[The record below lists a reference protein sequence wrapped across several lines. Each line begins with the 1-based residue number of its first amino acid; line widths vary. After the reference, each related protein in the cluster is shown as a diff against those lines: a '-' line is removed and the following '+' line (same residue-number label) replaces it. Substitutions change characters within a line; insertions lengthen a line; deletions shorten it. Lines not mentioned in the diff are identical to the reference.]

1 MRITNYLIMPTTINI
16 PVEVPNGISVDVI
29 TRQLTEYAKRI
40 IARNQKDKFSHAK
53 QYKHEK
59 LCGILATDARQEEL
73 IEDYLSEKY
82 DLKFT

>member
-1 MRITNYLIMPTTINI
+1 MPTTIHI
-16 PVEVPNGISVDVI
+16 PVEVPNGISVDAI
-29 TRQLTEYAKRI
+29 SRQLAEYAKRI
-40 IARNQKDKFSHAK
+40 IARSNKNNSSRAK
-53 QYKHEK
+53 HYRHEK

>member
-1 MRITNYLIMPTTINI
+1 MPTTINI
-16 PVEVPNGISVDVI
+16 PVEVPNGISVEYI

-40 IARNQKDKFSHAK
+40 IAKNKHTKSSDVN

-59 LCGILATDARQEEL
+59 LCGVLATDASKEEL

-82 DLKFT
+82 DL

>member
-1 MRITNYLIMPTTINI
+1 MPTTINI
-16 PVEVPNGISVDVI
+16 PVEVPNGISVDYV
-29 TRQLTEYAKRI
+29 TRKLTEYAKRI
-40 IARNQKDKFSHAK
+40 IARNKDNKFSHAK

-82 DLKFT
+82 DMR

>member
-1 MRITNYLIMPTTINI
+1 MPTTIHI
-16 PVEVPNGISVDVI
+16 PVEVPNGISVDAI

-40 IARNQKDKFSHAK
+40 IARRKSANYSHAK
-53 QYKHEK
+53 QHYKHEK
-59 LCGILATDARQEEL
+59 LCGILTTDARQEEL